1 MRTHLGLS
9 SIGCSIAWTIAWFVA
24 AASAALAQGDSR
36 GTETPWRAAEGNS
49 AAAGAGP
56 RSKLTSTDVLPVS
69 APRTQDDSRRA
80 DAPSP
85 FRLAQHPAT
94 AVSTGAEGVQ
104 ADAYPI
110 RDYTGAIQ
118 TTDHPQQAVVDWI
131 LRETGYE
138 TWHGALDTSLNADR
152 EVVRVRHTADVRR
165 TVKAMVDRFNNR
177 EALTRAFGVRVIT
190 LDEPDW
196 RARAFRTMKAVPTQS
211 PGVSA
216 WLMEREHAAT
226 LLSELA
232 KRSDFREPPENN
244 AQPLLQNGQSFV
256 LSSTRSISYLRD
268 ISGPKPPVSG
278 PQPVPDQLTEGMAVE
293 FSPLVAAD
301 NRMVDAVLKCHIDQ
315 IEALRPVMVDVA
327 VGLGI
332 NQSVRIDVPQMSQFR
347 LQERFRWPVD
357 QVLLVSL
364 GVVPSPYRPAQ
375 GLVNLKSL
383 GSLNFGEQVPGRC
396 EVLVFIECKGK
407 NTSGTIQT
415 GQAPGRRQAVRTSY
429 HHRY

>member
-1 MRTHLGLS
+1 MRTQGALW
-9 SIGCSIAWTIAWFVA
+9 SIVGFITWSF

-36 GTETPWRAAEGNS
+36 GNETPWRAAEGNS
-49 AAAGAGP
+49 AAAA
-56 RSKLTSTDVLPVS
+56 RSIGTSRDTATSRDVRPVS
-69 APRTQDDSRRA
+69 SPRAQDDNRRG
-80 DAPSP
+80 DAASP
-85 FRLAQHPAT
+85 FRLAQTAT
-94 AVSTGAEGVQ
+94 TVSTGADGLQ

-110 RDYTGAIQ
+110 REYTSAIQ
-118 TTDHPQQAVVDWI
+118 TTDHPQQAVIDWI

-152 EVVRVRHTADVRR
+152 EVVRVRHTAEVRR

-177 EALTRAFGVRVIT
+177 EALTRAFGIRVIT

-196 RARAFRTMKAVPTQS
+196 RARAFRTMKSVPTQS

-216 WLMEREHAAT
+216 WLLEREHAAT

-244 AQPLLQNGQSFV
+244 VQPLLQNGQAFV

-268 ISGPKPPVSG
+268 ISGPKPPVAG
-278 PQPVPDQLTEGMAVE
+278 PQPVPDQLTEGLALE
-293 FSPLVAAD
+293 FSPLLAVD
-301 NRMVDAVLKCHIDQ
+301 NRMVDAVLKCHVDQ
-315 IEALRPVMVDVA
+315 VEALRPVMVDVP

-332 NQSVRIDVPQMSQFR
+332 NQSMRIDVPQMSQFR

-415 GQAPGRRQAVRTSY
+415 GQPGSRPQAARTSY